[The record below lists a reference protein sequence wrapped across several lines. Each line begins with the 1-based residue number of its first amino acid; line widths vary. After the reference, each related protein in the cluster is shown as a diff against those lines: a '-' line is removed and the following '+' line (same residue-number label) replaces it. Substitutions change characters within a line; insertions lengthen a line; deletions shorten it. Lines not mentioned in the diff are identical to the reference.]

1 MSAPRSLMRVW
12 RLSAAAA
19 FCVATGAA
27 SAASEPPANNPPAD
41 SASATP
47 VPSRSP
53 PVPLNSGASPHE
65 FEADENKVTTEI
77 LPDGTW
83 LDHLNGQGMQAVV
96 AHIGADG
103 KIEYT
108 CSDHAAEHAAQSA
121 AGTNTHEQ

>member
-1 MSAPRSLMRVW
+1 MRVW
-12 RLSAAAA
+12 KLGAAAA
-19 FCVATGAA
+19 FCMATGAA
-27 SAASEPPANNPPAD
+27 IAASDPPVNGPPAD

-53 PVPLNSGASPHE
+53 PVPLNSGVSPHE
-65 FEADENKVTTEI
+65 FEADPSKVTTET
-77 LPDGTW
+77 LPDGTG

-108 CSDHAAEHAAQSA
+108 CTDQAERATQASSPA
-121 AGTNTHEQ
+121 VNIHEQ